1 MTVDSQKDIEHLK
14 AIGRIVEERDG
25 WSLRTSG
32 RTITAQFEHTF
43 VVTKNESIIL
53 TV

>member
-14 AIGRIVEERDG
+14 AISRIVEERDG
-25 WSLRTSG
+25 WLLRTSG
-32 RTITAQFEHTF
+32 RTIAAQFEHTI